1 MIMLWCIDA
10 LMRRCRAAGIKK
22 FAKGKVV
29 KASRAYNGVTGQ
41 QLTAPLSVDFCARYH
56 IVWAGKKEW
65 KGAERIAADF
75 AAAAEEE
82 AVAAMHAESTED
94 KSTRCVDW
102 VDSGEPVPEE
112 VVRAAGSVRNE
123 GVVLCW
129 KDNEKNG

>member
-41 QLTAPLSVDFCARYH
+41 QLTAPLSVDFCGRYH

-75 AAAAEEE
+75 AAAATSGDD
-82 AVAAMHAESTED
+82 AAKRRIGRSERIRTSD
-94 KSTRCVDW
+94 
-102 VDSGEPVPEE
+102 P
-112 VVRAAGSVRNE
+112 
-123 GVVLCW
+123 
-129 KDNEKNG
+129 